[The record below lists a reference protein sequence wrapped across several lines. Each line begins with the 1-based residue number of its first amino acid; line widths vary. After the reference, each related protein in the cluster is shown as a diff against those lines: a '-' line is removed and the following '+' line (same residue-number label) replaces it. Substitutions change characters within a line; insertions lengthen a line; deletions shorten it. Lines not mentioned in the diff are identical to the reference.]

1 MKNKKSMDSLLS
13 SLQNQKDAVVL
24 NQEGK
29 SVQYWCGIGANA
41 GDYGNNGYPPPEDNA
56 I

>member
-1 MKNKKSMDSLLS
+1 MKKQKSMDSLLS
-13 SLQNQKDAVVL
+13 SLKDQKDAVVL
-24 NQEGK
+24 DQEGK

-41 GDYGNNGYPPPEDNA
+41 GDFGSAGDPPHKGS